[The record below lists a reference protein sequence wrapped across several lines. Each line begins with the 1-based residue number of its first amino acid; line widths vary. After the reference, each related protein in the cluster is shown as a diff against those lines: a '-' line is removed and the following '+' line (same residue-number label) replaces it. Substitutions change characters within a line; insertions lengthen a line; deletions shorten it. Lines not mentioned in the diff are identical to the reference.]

1 MIGSGLDV
9 VGLQNLC
16 QLLHLLTRQTVDD
29 TALAGMLL
37 DELDDVLINILRLRT
52 YLVIQVRTVERTLEL
67 LGIHDTQILLDIR
80 TDLIR
85 CRRRQGND
93 GCLTDFIDDR
103 TDATILRTEVMTPL
117 RDTMGLV
124 NGVERDLRLLQEFH
138 ILVLGQ
144 RLGSH
149 IEQLGLT
156 IQDIGLHLIDSRL
169 VQRRVQVM
177 GRTFVTHRADDIHL
191 ILHQGYQRRDDNSRT
206 VH

>member
-1 MIGSGLDV
+1 
-9 VGLQNLC
+9 
-16 QLLHLLTRQTVDD
+16 
-29 TALAGMLL
+29 MLL
-37 DELDDVLINILRLRT
+37 DELNDVLIDILSLRT
-52 YLVIQVRTVERTLEL
+52 YLVIEVRTVERTLEL

-85 CRRRQGND
+85 CRCRQGND

-138 ILVLGQ
+138 IFVLGQ

-177 GRTFVTHRADDIHL
+177 GRTFVTHRADDVHL
-191 ILHQGYQRRDDNSRT
+191 ILHQGYQRRDDNGCT
-206 VH
+206 IHQ